1 MGLTAT
7 VATFKSSVQE
17 PSNVTAGAKPDVD
30 TVGRE
35 RLGPSSRG
43 GFPRR
48 SRTQE
53 VGECP
58 IELVIKKQEDARE
71 PFPPPGF
78 ARTCSKRVSALLPCP
93 GQPRPPVR
101 PFWDASECIRADVAE
116 EPQAAAPK
124 ELRRREAMSL
134 DWGARMGM
142 RWANARR
149 EAIQVFADGSGL
161 GR

>member
-1 MGLTAT
+1 MMGLTAT

-71 PFPPPGF
+71 PFPP
-78 ARTCSKRVSALLPCP
+78 RVRKDLFETGVSSAPMSGAAKAPSPALLGC
-93 GQPRPPVR
+93 V
-101 PFWDASECIRADVAE
+101 CVH
-116 EPQAAAPK
+116 
-124 ELRRREAMSL
+124 
-134 DWGARMGM
+134 
-142 RWANARR
+142 
-149 EAIQVFADGSGL
+149 SG
-161 GR
+161 

>member
-1 MGLTAT
+1 MMGLTAT

-71 PFPPPGF
+71 PFPPQGSQGLV
-78 ARTCSKRVSALLPCP
+78 RNGCQLCSH
-93 GQPRPPVR
+93 VR
-101 PFWDASECIRADVAE
+101 GSQGPQSGPF
-116 EPQAAAPK
+116 
-124 ELRRREAMSL
+124 
-134 DWGARMGM
+134 GM
-142 RWANARR
+142 RLSAFGLTWPKNHRPQPLRSCGGGRR
-149 EAIQVFADGSGL
+149 
-161 GR
+161 